1 MALNLALY
9 IASRSRT
16 TEIQGEHQMHRAWL
30 EGSWTPTRTADAS
43 LDCVCVFENT
53 IVFILLALSTL
64 HRVILYFF
72 NFAVGSEWIFFRG
85 EQQWIRVVPSGPKAN
100 GELHLYFQ
108 LRLNF
113 SPMNCK

>member
-9 IASRSRT
+9 IVSRT
-16 TEIQGEHQMHRAWL
+16 TEIQREHQMHRAWL
-30 EGSWTPTRTADAS
+30 EGSWTSTRTANPS
-43 LDCVCVFENT
+43 LDCVFENT
-53 IVFILLALSTL
+53 IVFILSALSTL

-108 LRLNF
+108 LRLNI